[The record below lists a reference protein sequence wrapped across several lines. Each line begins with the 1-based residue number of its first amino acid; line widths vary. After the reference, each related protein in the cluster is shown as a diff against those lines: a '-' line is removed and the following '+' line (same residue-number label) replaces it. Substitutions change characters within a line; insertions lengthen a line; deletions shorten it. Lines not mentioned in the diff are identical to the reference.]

1 MTDIT
6 ALVGPLWPYLLVIIV
21 GFLPS
26 EVWRVL
32 GVFLSYGLDERSET
46 LVWIRAVATALL
58 AGVVAKLLLTPSGAL
73 AVVPL
78 FGRVGSL
85 LIGVAGYFAVR
96 RSVIAGIVLGE
107 ATLIATTWMVNR

>member
-1 MTDIT
+1 MTDLT
-6 ALVGPLWPYLLVIIV
+6 ALLGPLWPYLLVIVV

-32 GVFLSYGLDERSET
+32 GVLLSHGLDERSEL
-46 LVWIRAVATALL
+46 LVWVRAVATTLL

-73 AVVPL
+73 GVVPL
-78 FGRVGSL
+78 YGRVGSV
-85 LIGVAGYFAVR
+85 LIGLAGYFMMR

-107 ATLIATTWMVNR
+107 ATLIATTWLVNR